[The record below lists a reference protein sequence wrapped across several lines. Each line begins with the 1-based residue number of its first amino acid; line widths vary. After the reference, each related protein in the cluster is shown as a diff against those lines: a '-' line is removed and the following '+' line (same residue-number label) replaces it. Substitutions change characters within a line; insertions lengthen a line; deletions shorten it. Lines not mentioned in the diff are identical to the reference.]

1 MIPHLEAES
10 WPTDW
15 NTVGQMSSHVCVP
28 LRLTLISGICPPFH
42 PFLSFVKLD
51 LSLLSVVQNSALLSR
66 PFRSSFLVF
75 PWFNKDKVL
84 PDPLCLI
91 I

>member
-1 MIPHLEAES
+1 MFVFLIDSPLSLEF
-10 WPTDW
+10 
-15 NTVGQMSSHVCVP
+15 VP
-28 LRLTLISGICPPFH
+28 PSTP
-42 PFLSFVKLD
+42 SFSFAKLG

>member
-15 NTVGQMSSHVCVP
+15 NTVGPLSFHVCVP

-42 PFLSFVKLD
+42 PFLFFRQIGPLARQCGSELSTFK
-51 LSLLSVVQNSALLSR
+51 LSLFIST
-66 PFRSSFLVF
+66 LVF
-75 PWFNKDKVL
+75 NTIKL
-84 PDPLCLI
+84 ALTILCLLTLI
-91 I
+91 